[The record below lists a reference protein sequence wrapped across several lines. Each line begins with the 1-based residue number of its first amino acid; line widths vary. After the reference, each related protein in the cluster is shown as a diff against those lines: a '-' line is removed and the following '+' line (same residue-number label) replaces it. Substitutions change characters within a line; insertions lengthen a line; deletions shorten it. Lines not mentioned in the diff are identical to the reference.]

1 MIRKELTWTP
11 FKVLLEREIRRFMK
25 VLMQTVMTPLI
36 NSTLYLMIFGVSLGA
51 SISVGDLSYL
61 AFLIPGLV
69 MMNCLNN
76 SYQNSS
82 SSIVSS
88 KFNGE
93 LEDYRVSPLSPQQI
107 VMAFA
112 IGGLARGLMVGGIT
126 FCVGQVFY
134 FVQQGTV
141 LGLANP
147 LHLLFFLVIGGLAF
161 ATLGITVAFWA
172 KTFDQMSAVS
182 AFIMLPLLYLGGVFF
197 SIESLHPFWKGLA
210 QMNPMLYMIN
220 GVRYGILGVS
230 DVAVEKAA
238 LVSVLSFIVF
248 FVLAL
253 RTLIKGSFQRW

>member
-11 FKVLLEREIRRFMK
+11 VKVLLEREVRRFMK

-93 LEDYRVSPLSPQQI
+93 LED
-107 VMAFA
+107 
-112 IGGLARGLMVGGIT
+112 
-126 FCVGQVFY
+126 
-134 FVQQGTV
+134 
-141 LGLANP
+141 
-147 LHLLFFLVIGGLAF
+147 
-161 ATLGITVAFWA
+161 
-172 KTFDQMSAVS
+172 
-182 AFIMLPLLYLGGVFF
+182 
-197 SIESLHPFWKGLA
+197 
-210 QMNPMLYMIN
+210 
-220 GVRYGILGVS
+220 
-230 DVAVEKAA
+230 
-238 LVSVLSFIVF
+238 
-248 FVLAL
+248 
-253 RTLIKGSFQRW
+253 